1 MLLSVAATYGMLRSF
16 LISLEVFAHEGQG
29 EIFAPRDPV
38 DGDRRRSEYFGVA
51 AEDLNGRDV
60 YSIREPL
67 AIVMEYHIFGRGQ
80 RDRYGRGLEDQG
92 FLLYYRGHGNRIFCG
107 GK

>member
-1 MLLSVAATYGMLRSF
+1 
-16 LISLEVFAHEGQG
+16 
-29 EIFAPRDPV
+29 
-38 DGDRRRSEYFGVA
+38 
-51 AEDLNGRDV
+51 
-60 YSIREPL
+60 
-67 AIVMEYHIFGRGQ
+67 MEYHIFGRGQ